1 MAGKSKPNILN
12 LGQEAS
18 YQVLSLVGSQG
29 SGGTVQ
35 LPGLFDGNNPNEWN
49 TLKVMYW
56 QTADNFIEINIST
69 PKVNI
74 WRSGTTSWKQYIGS
88 LKIKYWNG
96 SSYVDVTNNY
106 LQTVTQIAETQW
118 EKTILD
124 LPSGRYRFEY
134 GTAFRLDS
142 EWFIETAIS
151 SRILLS
157 SGDKYYSITENQGA
171 HFGTDSNILISP
183 ASKYMRNNHGTAI
196 MFRIKTMESTG
207 QLFRSRNDTGV
218 IYTIQLNQGGFYV
231 SLAGASNG
239 TLQSA
244 KTVND
249 GLWHDVVV
257 YFQTTRNSSGNTM
270 HIYIDDLTNP
280 DATRTSMGQASQ
292 IADSGTMH
300 IGSGSGN
307 TNLKDIIFVSGY
319 DSGTGEQY
327 QLERYDNITRKMSAF
342 YRFEQKLENNVV
354 INTIGSEDYGIA
366 TNVTIEVPIV
376 KMLDDVNESA
386 IMKYGIDGGIELT
399 SFEEMHDIST
409 NTKSVGSGKTFEH
422 TIDMSKRRVDSVSLG

>member
-49 TLKVMYW
+49 TPKVMYW

-74 WRSGTTSWKQYIGS
+74 WRSGTTGWKQYIGS

-106 LQTVTQIAETQW
+106 PQTVTQIAETQW
-118 EKTILD
+118 EKTIPN

-134 GTAFRLDS
+134 GTALRLDS
-142 EWFIETAIS
+142 EWFIETATS

-183 ASKYMRNNHGTAI
+183 ASRSMRNNHGTAI
-196 MFRIKTMESTG
+196 MFRIKTRESTG
-207 QLFRSRNDTGV
+207 QLFRSWNDTGV

-280 DATRTSMGQASQ
+280 DATRTSMRQASQ

-300 IGSGSGN
+300 IGSGSNN

-354 INTIGSEDYGIA
+354 INTMGSEDYGIA
-366 TNVTIEVPIV
+366 TNVIIEVPIV
-376 KMLDDVNESA
+376 KMLDDVNESD
-386 IMKYGIDGGIELT
+386 IMKYGIDGEIELT

-422 TIDMSKRRVDSVSLG
+422 TIDMSKRRVDKVTLG